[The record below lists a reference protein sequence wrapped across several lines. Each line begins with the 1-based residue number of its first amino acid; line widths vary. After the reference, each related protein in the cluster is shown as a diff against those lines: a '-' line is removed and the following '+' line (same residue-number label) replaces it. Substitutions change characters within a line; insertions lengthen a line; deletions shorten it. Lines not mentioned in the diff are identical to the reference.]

1 MLNILICCHNETVA
15 NVPNMFLA
23 PNPDYLRFVVS
34 HQMSQEYADAHKD
47 EFHLPEGTDGSVRE
61 ALLREDVVYSA
72 FVGKGISQN
81 RNHALDTIEDYF
93 VKIIPADGHW
103 DIPIHDGRLINGDVL
118 SIEKALFADDD
129 VRYPDNIVEIVDDIV
144 YNKRNG
150 YDIFCC
156 KIATPKG
163 QPEFKK
169 YPEKAFVFKDIPL
182 YGDYTVSSIEI
193 GVNLYPIVEAGIRF
207 DENFGIGSDKWP
219 EGGEETIF
227 LSDCMKA
234 KMTVNYSPDYIVEHP
249 YESTGKGKKTVRKAK
264 MMEAVA
270 IRCKGRRS
278 KEAFIG
284 RLRVIH
290 RQLLSLL
297 GKCPKK

>member
-15 NVPNMFLA
+15 NVPNIFLA
-23 PNPDYLRFVVS
+23 PDPDRLRFVVS
-34 HQMSQEYADAHKD
+34 HQMSQEYADAHQG

-61 ALLREDVVYSA
+61 ALLRDDVVYSA

-129 VRYPDNIVEIVDDIV
+129 VRYPDNIVDIVDDIV
-144 YNKRNG
+144 YEKRHG

-156 KIATPKG
+156 KIATPQG

-169 YPEKAFVFKDIPL
+169 YPENAFVFKEIPL

-193 GVNLYPIVEAGIRF
+193 GVNLYPIIEEGIRF
-207 DENFGIGSDKWP
+207 DEDFGIGSDKWP

-234 KMTVNYSPDYIVEHP
+234 NMIVNYSPDYIVEHP

-278 KEAFIG
+278 KAAFIG
-284 RLRVIH
+284 RLRVIW
-290 RQLLSLL
+290 RQLLSLF
-297 GKCPKK
+297 GK